1 MIVNQLIILI
11 KEYYSY
17 GDYQEQNY
25 GNFLYYR

>member
-1 MIVNQLIILI
+1 MIVNQFNYKI
-11 KEYYSY
+11 KGYYSY